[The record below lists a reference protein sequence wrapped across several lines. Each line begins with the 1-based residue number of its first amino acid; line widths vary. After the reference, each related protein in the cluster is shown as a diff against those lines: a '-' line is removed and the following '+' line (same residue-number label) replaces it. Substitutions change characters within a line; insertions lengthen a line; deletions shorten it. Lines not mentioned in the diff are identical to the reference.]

1 MKKWRLIVG
10 VMLVFILGLLVG
22 SLGTRFY
29 HRDWWSE
36 PFGKDSPARKA
47 VFLQRLTKEL
57 RLTEGQQKEFKDI
70 VEETDKKLEAFG
82 LERRS
87 AIKAILDESF
97 SRMKEK
103 LDPEQQKKLEELK
116 VRHEA
121 RLKDKKSRHHFP

>member
-1 MKKWRLIVG
+1 MKKWKLIAG
-10 VMLVFILGLLVG
+10 VALVFVLGVLVG

-29 HRDWWSE
+29 HRDWSE
-36 PFGKDSPARKA
+36 RFFQEPSARKA
-47 VFLQRLTKEL
+47 LILKKLTKDL
-57 RLTEGQQKEFKDI
+57 GLTETQQKEFRGI

-87 AIKAILDESF
+87 AVKAILDESF

-116 VRHEA
+116 AKHEA
-121 RLKDKKSRHHFP
+121 RMKDKKSRHRFP

>member
-1 MKKWRLIVG
+1 MKKWKLIAG
-10 VMLVFILGLLVG
+10 VALVFVLGVLVG

-36 PFGKDSPARKA
+36 PFGKDSSARRVVVLKK
-47 VFLQRLTKEL
+47 LTKEL
-57 RLTEGQQKEFKDI
+57 RLTEVQQKEFKGI

-82 LERRS
+82 LERR
-87 AIKAILDESF
+87 AEIKTILDESF

-116 VRHEA
+116 ARHEA

>member
-10 VMLVFILGLLVG
+10 VILVFILGLLVG
-22 SLGTRFY
+22 SLGTRFH
-29 HRDWWSE
+29 HRDWSE
-36 PFGKDSPARKA
+36 PFGKDSSARKA
-47 VFLQRLTKEL
+47 VFLKKLTKEL
-57 RLTEGQQKEFKDI
+57 SLTEGQQKEFKGI

-82 LERRS
+82 LERR
-87 AIKAILDESF
+87 AEIKTIIDQSF

-116 VRHEA
+116 ARHEA

>member
-10 VMLVFILGLLVG
+10 VILVFILGLLVG

-36 PFGKDSPARKA
+36 PFEKDSSARRS
-47 VFLQRLTKEL
+47 VFLKKLTKEL
-57 RLTEGQQKEFKDI
+57 SLTEGQQKEFKGI

-87 AIKAILDESF
+87 AIEAILDESF

-116 VRHEA
+116 ARHEA